1 MNKHKLKNRNN
12 MKKGVLLGILLCI
25 GTFSNAATINVINTN
40 DSGAGSLRQA
50 ISDANSLAGTDI
62 IDATGITGT
71 ITLLSTLPIVTESV
85 TINGPTAGNLT
96 LDAGGVFR
104 VLQLSSGNNII
115 NYLTIINGGVSISNS
130 GGGGIYNTGNSLTLD
145 HCIISNCTNNAAS
158 GNLEAGGIYSEGLLN
173 MTYCRVTNN
182 SCTANNLSSPG
193 NLSGG
198 GIMLAGYSIVSIE
211 NCLIDNNSLN
221 GGTNKKGAGI
231 AFDDNSN
238 FSNLPGA
245 LTISNSTISGN
256 SINNG
261 TNNSGSAISILN
273 FNDATILITQ
283 STIAYNICQ
292 GGSTNNGAFT
302 VDFGTDP
309 IIQSNIFSSNT
320 PENIEAFSMTSLGYN
335 IKDDNS
341 GFYTLNPTDLDN
353 TDPLLLPLQDNG
365 GFTYTHALQC
375 TSPAIDNGAGL
386 NTDQRDS
393 LAFNQRD
400 AGAYEFR
407 PSLYGIDNQITCS
420 PYLWIDGI
428 TYASSTSSP
437 TFVICDSIVTL
448 NLTVNSPANGIDLQ
462 STCGNY
468 TWIDG
473 NTYASSTNSP
483 TFTIVGG
490 AFNGCDSIVTLNLTV
505 NPSSNGIDVQST
517 CGTYTWIDGNTYAS
531 STNSPTFTIVGGAF
545 NGCDSI
551 VTLNLTVN
559 PSSNGIDV
567 HSACGT
573 YTWIDG
579 NTYAS
584 STNSPTYT
592 IAGGAFNGCDSTVT
606 LNLTVNS
613 PANGI
618 DVQSTCGN
626 YTWIDGN
633 TYASST
639 NSPTYTIAGG
649 AYNGCDSLVTL
660 DLTINNVSDLTTSAS
675 GLTITSNNSS
685 ATYQW
690 LDCDNGNS
698 EINGETG
705 QSFTATINGN
715 YSVELTENGCV
726 DTTACVAITT
736 VGIVENSFGNSLLVY
751 PNPTS
756 GNFSIDLGSVY
767 ESSVISITDISGKL
781 IDSKTIS
788 QSQVLNLDIREPAGI
803 YIISIQS
810 GDRKA
815 IIRLIKE

>member
-1 MNKHKLKNRNN
+1 MIKHKLKNRNN
-12 MKKGVLLGILLCI
+12 MNKGVLIGMLLCV
-25 GTFSNAATINVINTN
+25 GTFSNAANINVTNTN
-40 DSGAGSLRQA
+40 NSGAGSLRQA
-50 ISDANSLAGTDI
+50 MLDANAIAGTDI
-62 IDATGITGT
+62 IDATGVTGT
-71 ITLLSTLPIVTESV
+71 ITLLSTLPNITESV

-96 LDAGGVFR
+96 LDAGGGFR
-104 VLQLSSGNNII
+104 VLQLSSGYNII

-198 GIMLAGYSIVSIE
+198 GIMLAGYSNVSIE

-221 GGTNKKGAGI
+221 GGTNKNGAGI

-238 FSNLPGA
+238 FSNLAGA

-261 TNNSGSAISILN
+261 TNNSGSAISIEN

-292 GGSTNNGAFT
+292 GGSNNYGAFS
-302 VDFGTDP
+302 DQGFGTAP

-375 TSPAIDNGAGL
+375 SSPAIDNGSGL
-386 NTDQRDS
+386 PWDQRDS
-393 LAFNQRD
+393 TNYGLRDVGAFELQ
-400 AGAYEFR
+400 
-407 PSLYGIDNQITCS
+407 PLYGVDEIITCDS
-420 PYLWIDGI
+420 YTWVDGI
-428 TYASSTSSP
+428 TYTANVYGP
-437 TFVICDSIVTL
+437 TWTVT
-448 NLTVNSPANGIDLQ
+448 NA
-462 STCGNY
+462 
-468 TWIDG
+468 
-473 NTYASSTNSP
+473 
-483 TFTIVGG
+483 
-490 AFNGCDSIVTLNLTV
+490 NGCDSV
-505 NPSSNGIDVQST
+505 
-517 CGTYTWIDGNTYAS
+517 
-531 STNSPTFTIVGGAF
+531 
-545 NGCDSI
+545 
-551 VTLNLTVN
+551 
-559 PSSNGIDV
+559 
-567 HSACGT
+567 
-573 YTWIDG
+573 
-579 NTYAS
+579 
-584 STNSPTYT
+584 
-592 IAGGAFNGCDSTVT
+592 
-606 LNLTVNS
+606 
-613 PANGI
+613 
-618 DVQSTCGN
+618 
-626 YTWIDGN
+626 
-633 TYASST
+633 
-639 NSPTYTIAGG
+639 
-649 AYNGCDSLVTL
+649 VTL